1 MNAEAKKAPRRG
13 IVRALLVM
21 LRVVKWTLIVVI
33 VLLLVIRASLPWLVP
48 FAAKKGGEPLGLDI
62 QLDDFTLSVWKG
74 DVSIGGLLVHAKPDQ
89 GVSTTE
95 PLVALRRLSADIG
108 MRDLVDGVVRVH
120 FVEVDGL
127 EVGIE
132 RRADGSIAL
141 PKALTE
147 KSPDAAPPATTEEP
161 PAATAEEPEAEP
173 EGPLDFTL
181 PVQVDRISVS
191 NLRARV
197 RDGAVSPPLDKT
209 LELDLDLA
217 DLGVPGKPFS
227 FELRAAIPALI
238 DAFRIGIDGSVEG
251 PRASARVDVHL
262 DGLALAP
269 LEPYLKDAGVEALA
283 SQLDFDVTI
292 DAAVD
297 ATSRPAN
304 ELGATLAVDGLALRS
319 DLAEAFA
326 IDRFDVQVDRISDAA
341 IVVAKV
347 ALDGLRG
354 GATKNADGSLLA
366 AGFRIGAPATP
377 SDESAPRADAKT
389 ESAPTD
395 PEPRVTADPV
405 ATSPAK
411 PAPVISV
418 SAIDLKDLRF
428 AFRDESMSP
437 PLSVEPRVV
446 ALSTRDLV
454 LDDKAAERPLSLDLA
469 LALPGFL
476 ERLQVTAQSAVEG
489 GARTFDVELVAS
501 GVNAVAFEPWIAPSG
516 IEPTMRAGEL
526 TLRTSGRLEPAM
538 GAPTR
543 IDARIVGVRLV
554 EGVELFGLDGLVVEG
569 VSLGESEIAIAAI
582 SLDNPRVIVKREAD
596 GSLRVPAIRIPAKP
610 APSGE
615 GAVAATAAPD
625 AAGGSTSESDPA
637 TSDPQS
643 PAPPADPAAAA
654 PTFSLARLRWQ
665 NAALRFE
672 DEAVAEPRTFTL
684 KDVDLAVEG
693 VRVTARG
700 LEQPVKLTLAAA
712 VDGLLTSLTLDA
724 QATAV
729 TAGDDLD
736 ASANLSFALAGL
748 DMDALAPYTAGAP
761 VDPTFRAADFRV
773 KAVALAKKRGDDL
786 SAGVEVTDLAL
797 TDGTNPLFGVARLA
811 IDDAKISPTQIEVG
825 AVELSGV
832 RLGAERL
839 ADGGLIACGIAL
851 AAPSAAGPSDANA
864 VAKSA
869 PAASTPAA
877 AETPV
882 APTDA
887 AVAETPALK
896 IRLNRIAVDDVRVG
910 WKDSAVTP
918 AVDTSLVAALGIEGL
933 ELGEAP
939 PAARF
944 GVGLTLEGAMDRLTL
959 EGTVVPN
966 PDDLRLSANLAILGL
981 RPDAVAGYL
990 AAAPEITLR
999 DGRLAMTLE
1008 ARLAKA
1014 LAGGQDASLALRSFS
1029 YRDGEQD
1036 PFLAFD
1042 ELAIVAP
1049 RLDAENGV
1057 FQVTKIGLAGFETHA
1072 EKTAEGGMKL
1082 LGIALA
1088 APAVAQAE
1096 AAALA
1101 EAAELTEAAAL
1112 AEAAARAE
1120 AAATAPAPA
1129 DGAAAKPAPSAA
1141 PASGES
1147 FVAPQKA
1154 LSLLAQIDDVD
1165 IELKKVTFID
1175 GTRPGAPFQVGL
1187 RLKSEGPIVI
1197 DSNER
1202 SEAAPPILFALA
1214 ARLDP
1219 LGTDLLLRLQAE
1231 PLAAEPMVRANFDL
1245 RGIDATKLAELVPGV
1260 FDTRQPPRI
1269 TEGVFTGS
1277 AEARLVFRRRG
1288 PLDFD
1293 VSRGFGALLQLSD
1306 IAFRERP
1313 DGVILAGLDG
1323 LRASVKTM
1331 APATGDIH
1339 LDQLEITTPRLS
1351 IVKRAEHTEIAGLR
1365 FPVPAAPVP
1374 LDPAAAQDAPAPAP
1388 EQAAPPV
1395 AAGEPASTTPPAP
1408 KPEIRV
1414 DEILVHG
1421 IAVDI
1426 VDETV
1431 NPPLA
1436 LPLETL
1442 EVEIRNV
1449 TTRALEQPVPIRFN
1463 ITLGA
1468 GPVELPVRKA
1478 AEPLVPSVANLAGDV
1493 TALGSGALDAG
1504 LDVGKGALD
1513 VGKGALGAGAE
1524 GVEKI
1529 GGALG
1534 DALGGALGGIGLGK
1548 DKAEREKEEQEKAN
1562 QEAEEQKEAAA
1573 RDEASASE
1581 SAPVLGADGLP
1592 LPAAAEP
1599 LVTEPAPPE
1608 PEALEKRDLFDEIEL
1623 KGQLVLVPVMKGNVD
1638 LRISAFELLGVK
1650 GIAESAGVKISE
1662 GLLDLGVQ
1670 TRFLGADGIGIN
1682 TVTSFE
1688 NLSLT
1693 EPSDGPISRY
1703 LQLPAPLDVVVFA
1716 LRDEEGVM
1724 RIPLRVAIKPENIS
1738 ITGILGAVTATLA
1751 EMIGRAIA
1759 HSPLRAVGTV
1769 GDIGGAAMGAV
1780 GLGDVGLDTV
1790 GLDKGLSAIGL
1801 GGDESPAAEART
1813 ELSFGVADAVIDLA
1827 VRDQVALIARTLA
1840 NEPETKLVLSHR
1852 LTRLD
1857 VERAK
1862 TLVNP
1867 GRAAIDE
1874 IVLGLKR
1881 RRAELTARRESLTAE
1896 LRVRFVYGDP
1906 WSSREPA
1913 IALREVLDELGR
1925 IEDALDDLYDLTA
1938 PEAERRRDT
1947 RARAGSLA
1955 VAAQRL
1961 AEVRRAV
1968 LLAGGSELADRIEV
1982 QSPRFVIDPAPQGA
1996 VIAELKRVR

>member
-1 MNAEAKKAPRRG
+1 MNVEVKKAPRRG

-21 LRVVKWTLIVVI
+21 LRVVKWTLIVVV

-48 FAAKKGGEPLGLDI
+48 FAAKKAGDPLGLDV
-62 QLDDFTLSVWKG
+62 QLADFTLSVFKG

-108 MRDLVDGVVRVH
+108 MRDLVDGVVRVR

-127 EVGIE
+127 EVGVE
-132 RRADGSIAL
+132 RRADGSLAL
-141 PKALTE
+141 PKAMTE
-147 KSPDAAPPATTEEP
+147 KPQDAPSTTTVAEP
-161 PAATAEEPEAEP
+161 TAEEPAPEP

-181 PVQVDRISVS
+181 PVQVDRVSVS

-197 RDGAVSPPLDKT
+197 RDGAVLPPLDRT
-209 LELDLDLA
+209 LELDLDLS

-238 DAFRIGIDGSVEG
+238 DAFRIGIDGSIEG
-251 PRASARVDVHL
+251 PRASARVDVQL

-304 ELGATLAVDGLALRS
+304 ELGATLQVDGLALRS

-326 IDRFDVQVDRISDAA
+326 IDRLEVQIDRISDAA
-341 IVVAKV
+341 IVVAKI
-347 ALDGLRG
+347 ALSGLRG

-366 AGFRIGAPATP
+366 AGFRIGAQSTP
-377 SDESAPRADAKT
+377 SDPSVPTTDSDAESAP
-389 ESAPTD
+389 PD
-395 PEPRVTADPV
+395 PAPV
-405 ATSPAK
+405 ATTEDAVATPAK
-411 PAPVISV
+411 PAPVVSV
-418 SAIDLKDLRF
+418 AAIDLSDLRF

-446 ALSTRDLV
+446 TLSTRDLV

-469 LALPGFL
+469 IALPGLL

-489 GARTFDVELVAS
+489 GARTFAVELSAS
-501 GVNAVAFEPWIAPSG
+501 GVNAVALEPWIAPSG

-543 IDARIVGVRLV
+543 IDARIDGVRLV

-569 VSLGESEIAIAAI
+569 VSLGESEIAITGVSI
-582 SLDNPRVIVKREAD
+582 DNPRVVVKREAD
-596 GSLRVPAIRIPAKP
+596 GSLRMPVIRIPAKP
-610 APSGE
+610 SSAE
-615 GAVAATAAPD
+615 GAVAATEPTNPPTTPSVEPSPNAPDPQAPAAPAD
-625 AAGGSTSESDPA
+625 ES
-637 TSDPQS
+637 
-643 PAPPADPAAAA
+643 AAAT
-654 PTFSLARLRWQ
+654 TFSLARLRWQ

-672 DEAVAEPRTFTL
+672 DEAIAEPRTFTL

-693 VRVTARG
+693 VRVTGRG

-712 VDGLLTSLTLDA
+712 VEGLLTSLTLDA

-736 ASANLSFALAGL
+736 ATANLSFALAGL

-786 SAGVEVTDLAL
+786 NAGVEVTDLAL
-797 TDGTNPLFGVARLA
+797 TDGTHTLFGVARLA
-811 IDDAKISPTQIEVG
+811 IDDASVTPTQIEVG

-832 RLGAERL
+832 RLAAERL

-851 AAPSAAGPSDANA
+851 AAPSEAGTAAATGANSGAQRAPEASASTATEALTPSTDAVAANA
-864 VAKSA
+864 
-869 PAASTPAA
+869 
-877 AETPV
+877 
-882 APTDA
+882 APT
-887 AVAETPALK
+887 
-896 IRLNRIAVDDVRVG
+896 IRLKRVAVGDVRVG
-910 WKDSAVTP
+910 WKDGAVTP
-918 AVDTSLVAALGIEGL
+918 AVDTSLVAEIGLEGL
-933 ELGEAP
+933 ELGNAP

-959 EGTVVPN
+959 EGTVIPN
-966 PDDLRLSANLAILGL
+966 PDDLQLAANLAIAGL

-1057 FQVTKIGLAGFETHA
+1057 FEVTKIGLVGFETHA
-1072 EKTAEGGMKL
+1072 EKTAEGGMKM
-1082 LGIALA
+1082 LGIALDP
-1088 APAVAQAE
+1088 PAVAHAE
-1096 AAALA
+1096 AAAL
-1101 EAAELTEAAAL
+1101 TEAVDL
-1112 AEAAARAE
+1112 AEAAA
-1120 AAATAPAPA
+1120 TPPTVA
-1129 DGAAAKPAPSAA
+1129 DGAAAQPAPSAA
-1141 PASGES
+1141 PAAAES
-1147 FVAPQKA
+1147 FVAPPKA
-1154 LSLLAQIDDVD
+1154 LSLLARIDDVD
-1165 IELKKVTFID
+1165 IELKKLTFVD
-1175 GTRPGAPFQVGL
+1175 GTKPGAPYQIGM
-1187 RLKSEGPIVI
+1187 RLESEGPIVI

-1202 SEAAPPILFALA
+1202 TEAAPPILFALGA
-1214 ARLDP
+1214 HFEP

-1231 PLAAEPMVRANFDL
+1231 PLAAEPMVRADFDV
-1245 RGIDATKLAELVPGV
+1245 RGIDAAKLAELVPGV

-1277 AEARLVFRRRG
+1277 AEGRLVFRRRG

-1313 DGVILAGLDG
+1313 DGEILAGLDG

-1331 APATGDIH
+1331 APATGDVH

-1351 IVKRAEHTEIAGLR
+1351 IVKRTEHTEIAGLR
-1365 FPVPAAPVP
+1365 FPVPVTPVP
-1374 LDPAAAQDAPAPAP
+1374 QDPVATADAPAPAP
-1388 EQAAPPV
+1388 EAATPPFA
-1395 AAGEPASTTPPAP
+1395 AAGEPASTTPPGP
-1408 KPEIRV
+1408 KPEFRI

-1421 IAVDI
+1421 IDVDI

-1431 NPPLA
+1431 NPPFT

-1442 EVEIRNV
+1442 EVEIRNA

-1468 GPVELPVRKA
+1468 GPVELPIRKA

-1548 DKAEREKEEQEKAN
+1548 DKAEREKAEQEKADK
-1562 QEAEEQKEAAA
+1562 EKAEEQKEAAA
-1573 RDEASASE
+1573 RDEAAASE

-1592 LPAAAEP
+1592 IPAATEP
-1599 LVTEPAPPE
+1599 PVTEPAPAE
-1608 PEALEKRDLFDEIEL
+1608 TVALEKRNLFDEIEL
-1623 KGQLVLVPVMKGNVD
+1623 KGQLVLMPVMKGNVD

-1650 GIAESAGVKISE
+1650 GVAESAGVKISE

-1693 EPSDGPISRY
+1693 EPSGGPISRY

-1780 GLGDVGLDTV
+1780 GLGNVGLDTV

-1801 GGDESPAAEART
+1801 GGDTSPSAEDRT
-1813 ELSFGVADAVIDLA
+1813 ELPFGVADAVIDSA
-1827 VRDQVALIARTLA
+1827 VRDQVALIASTL
-1840 NEPETKLVLSHR
+1840 EKQPETKLVLSHR
-1852 LTRLD
+1852 LTRED
-1857 VERAK
+1857 VERAR

-1881 RRAELTARRESLTAE
+1881 RRGELTARREALTAE

-1906 WSSREPA
+1906 WSTRETNV
-1913 IALREVLDELGR
+1913 ALRDVLDELGR

-1938 PEAERRRDT
+1938 PESERRRDT

-1961 AEVRRAV
+1961 AEVRRAII
-1968 LLAGGSELADRIEV
+1968 LAGGPELADRIEI
-1982 QSPRFVIDPAPQGA
+1982 QAPRFLIDPAPLGA
-1996 VIAELKRVR
+1996 VIAELKRAR